1 MNLCLHI
8 FSTRPFCS
16 GARGT
21 LVLTEKWK
29 SKLRT
34 KVIRKKNKSVI
45 NDKIKWPKYKLHVLG
60 IYSIKKLDPE
70 LRHFV
75 IHINI
80 SMLDLSTLM
89 YLYNDNLELRK

>member
-75 IHINI
+75 IHRSIV
-80 SMLDLSTLM
+80 STLM

>member
-29 SKLRT
+29 SNLRT

-45 NDKIKWPKYKLHVLG
+45 NDKIKWPKYKFHVLG

-75 IHINI
+75 IHIQYINAR
-80 SMLDLSTLM
+80 LTLM
-89 YLYNDNLELRK
+89 YLYGDNLKLRK